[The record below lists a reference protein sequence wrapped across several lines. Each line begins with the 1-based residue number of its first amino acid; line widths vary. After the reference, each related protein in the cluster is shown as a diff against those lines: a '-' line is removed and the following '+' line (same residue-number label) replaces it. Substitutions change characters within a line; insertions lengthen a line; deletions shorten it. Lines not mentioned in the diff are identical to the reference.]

1 MGKDIEYR
9 MSRDMEYRTRV
20 AVIRTS
26 IGSKES
32 FKDFKEKGINKAKE
46 IIVNQLGKEMRK
58 LSYVELELLVQ
69 DELKDVKIRNWTDG
83 WKIDAFM
90 LGLGEL
96 ELLDK
101 KIKESE
107 GMFSLLKEKS
117 YFVQK

>member
-1 MGKDIEYR
+1 
-9 MSRDMEYRTRV
+9 MSREIEYRTRM

-26 IGSKES
+26 IGSEES

-46 IIVNQLGKEMRK
+46 IIVNQLAKEKHK

-69 DELKDVKIRNWTDG
+69 EKLKDVKIRDWTDA

-101 KIKESE
+101 KIKESK
-107 GMFSLLKEKS
+107 GMFGLLKQKS
-117 YFVQK
+117 YFMQK